1 MASEQKNRDR
11 SRSRD
16 RGHDRAHHM
25 IIREMKQLAI
35 CQPSL
40 SGYAKDYTKLME
52 TVSPKKNIRCNVTG
66 KMIKKLNTCLDIVF
80 KQRVNELCEELVAD
94 MNGKDA
100 DMNGKEENKDDEEE
114 SEEEDD
120 SHNTAPKVQTHVIL
134 LFLWYLEHLF
144 TVISSLCRIGQ
155 MHFDEARDEIL
166 EILTK
171 NVRAF
176 VIMAEYVKW
185 MITPTTWRV
194 LFTAPLVI
202 LLLLFVNKSKN
213 KRLSLNDLSDEFS
226 ELCVQMIKVLCR
238 SNSSRKEGA
247 LTSIMDRINFSLL
260 AALHCGIWRPNGP
273 SNQNEEMPWMAKP
286 FEFNG
291 YDDYAIKIVE
301 ALRGMAS
308 GTVDMNKNF
317 FADEWNHVFATPRM
331 LKLIELIKKYQ
342 DEGEFEEDAI
352 VEAILNESRD
362 GEDIEM
368 IDKSEKSPNTNQK
381 KSTKENKK
389 KSNANAGAKQKRNTK
404 PKNNKKSTNGTG
416 AKKNNRREPRPAA
429 RRA

>member
-16 RGHDRAHHM
+16 RGHDRAHSN
-25 IIREMKQLAI
+25 RSEP
-35 CQPSL
+35 PSAT
-40 SGYAKDYTKLME
+40 SNRYDPRYPPPPPPPP
-52 TVSPKKNIRCNVTG
+52 SP
-66 KMIKKLNTCLDIVF
+66 
-80 KQRVNELCEELVAD
+80 
-94 MNGKDA
+94 
-100 DMNGKEENKDDEEE
+100 
-114 SEEEDD
+114 
-120 SHNTAPKVQTHVIL
+120 
-134 LFLWYLEHLF
+134 
-144 TVISSLCRIGQ
+144 

-389 KSNANAGAKQKRNTK
+389 STKENQKKKQKRNTK
-404 PKNNKKSTNGTG
+404 PKII
-416 AKKNNRREPRPAA
+416 
-429 RRA
+429 RRAPMALEQRRTIEENQGLLRGEHEFY

>member
-16 RGHDRAHHM
+16 RGHDRAHSN
-25 IIREMKQLAI
+25 RSEP
-35 CQPSL
+35 PSAT
-40 SGYAKDYTKLME
+40 SNRYDPRYPPPPPPPP
-52 TVSPKKNIRCNVTG
+52 SPYY
-66 KMIKKLNTCLDIVF
+66 
-80 KQRVNELCEELVAD
+80 Q
-94 MNGKDA
+94 
-100 DMNGKEENKDDEEE
+100 
-114 SEEEDD
+114 
-120 SHNTAPKVQTHVIL
+120 APAH
-134 LFLWYLEHLF
+134 YP
-144 TVISSLCRIGQ
+144 SSPYQAPLHHGHHPQFSPYQAPQFSPYQ

>member
-16 RGHDRAHHM
+16 RGHDRAHSN
-25 IIREMKQLAI
+25 RSEP
-35 CQPSL
+35 PSAT
-40 SGYAKDYTKLME
+40 SNRYDPRY
-52 TVSPKKNIRCNVTG
+52 PPPPR
-66 KMIKKLNTCLDIVF
+66 
-80 KQRVNELCEELVAD
+80 
-94 MNGKDA
+94 
-100 DMNGKEENKDDEEE
+100 
-114 SEEEDD
+114 
-120 SHNTAPKVQTHVIL
+120 
-134 LFLWYLEHLF
+134 
-144 TVISSLCRIGQ
+144 
-155 MHFDEARDEIL
+155 
-166 EILTK
+166 
-171 NVRAF
+171 
-176 VIMAEYVKW
+176 
-185 MITPTTWRV
+185 
-194 LFTAPLVI
+194 
-202 LLLLFVNKSKN
+202 
-213 KRLSLNDLSDEFS
+213 RL
-226 ELCVQMIKVLCR
+226 
-238 SNSSRKEGA
+238 
-247 LTSIMDRINFSLL
+247 NFSLL

-389 KSNANAGAKQKRNTK
+389 STKENQKKKQKRNTK

>member
-16 RGHDRAHHM
+16 RGHDRAHSN
-25 IIREMKQLAI
+25 RSEP
-35 CQPSL
+35 PSAT
-40 SGYAKDYTKLME
+40 SNRYDPSATSVG
-52 TVSPKKNIRCNVTG
+52 
-66 KMIKKLNTCLDIVF
+66 
-80 KQRVNELCEELVAD
+80 
-94 MNGKDA
+94 
-100 DMNGKEENKDDEEE
+100 
-114 SEEEDD
+114 
-120 SHNTAPKVQTHVIL
+120 KVQTHVIL

-238 SNSSRKEGA
+238 SNS
-247 LTSIMDRINFSLL
+247 
-260 AALHCGIWRPNGP
+260 
-273 SNQNEEMPWMAKP
+273 
-286 FEFNG
+286 
-291 YDDYAIKIVE
+291 
-301 ALRGMAS
+301 
-308 GTVDMNKNF
+308 
-317 FADEWNHVFATPRM
+317 
-331 LKLIELIKKYQ
+331 
-342 DEGEFEEDAI
+342 
-352 VEAILNESRD
+352 
-362 GEDIEM
+362 
-368 IDKSEKSPNTNQK
+368 
-381 KSTKENKK
+381 
-389 KSNANAGAKQKRNTK
+389 
-404 PKNNKKSTNGTG
+404 
-416 AKKNNRREPRPAA
+416 
-429 RRA
+429 